1 MVLRI
6 KSVVKDR
13 IFDYI
18 VLINL
23 IFLPVFLPI
32 FLLVFLPIFLPV
44 FLLIFL
50 LIFLPIFLPGLLL
63 AGLCIYLA
71 RSLAFLLSGS
81 LGSSFLILLINVRI
95 NAFRKSL
102 SLRTPKPGLK
112 ALISFDDVGFK
123 TITGV
128 SN

>member
-6 KSVVKDR
+6 KSVVKDC

-23 IFLPVFLPI
+23 IFLPVS
-32 FLLVFLPIFLPV
+32 
-44 FLLIFL
+44 L
-50 LIFLPIFLPGLLL
+50 LIFLPIFLPIFVLGLLP

-71 RSLAFLLSGS
+71 RSLAFLLGGS
-81 LGSSFLILLINVRI
+81 LGSSFLLILLINVRI

-102 SLRTPKPGLK
+102 SLRTPKLGLK

-123 TITGV
+123 IITGV
-128 SN
+128 SK

>member
-6 KSVVKDR
+6 KSVVEDC

-23 IFLPVFLPI
+23 IFLPVFLP
-32 FLLVFLPIFLPV
+32 VS
-44 FLLIFL
+44 L
-50 LIFLPIFLPGLLL
+50 LIFLPIFLPIFVLGLLP

-71 RSLAFLLSGS
+71 RSLAFLLGGS
-81 LGSSFLILLINVRI
+81 LGSSFLLILRINVRI

-112 ALISFDDVGFK
+112 ALIGFDNVGFK

-128 SN
+128 SKQVLS